1 MSLQELL
8 SAGQDMYNTRVTK
21 HRNLLAYLRLIKNYA
36 ENKALNFNV
45 RNRALVFKIQY
56 VVEKACR

>member
-1 MSLQELL
+1 
-8 SAGQDMYNTRVTK
+8 MYSTGMMK

-45 RNRALVFKIQY
+45 GNRALVIKIQCI
-56 VVEKACR
+56 VRRHPISILGSAALS